1 MNSQVESKTS
11 YSLAVIAVGTALVVL
26 FAGACVIIAV
36 HREVPQELWAAASV
50 LSGALVGIL
59 IPTPSGGGADQVATA
74 AGFTQRTATSAAHA
88 QAKAINKD
96 DNRPLACKQA
106 ANTAV
111 TAVKE
116 VRVAATVK
124 KVRDANTPVSEVI
137 DSVVGA
143 FAALAHDTGSKIL
156 EAQDN
161 VAAAQGKRN
170 DAQREHEAAQTKLQ
184 AAQEPAEAGQQQQQD
199 AEALQAKVAQAEAAV
214 SQAHTTL
221 QQAGVTL
228 ERAEATQEV
237 HAAAAHAAAKVRAT
251 AATIADAG
259 SGTPGSAAQSI
270 GKQTLVL
277 LLLVGFVL
285 LAVLVVALWLAME
298 IAQGNIHPAK
308 CLLASG
314 GKTQECDSNLQQIGT
329 VLLSLAS
336 AAGGTLLGL
345 FATPD
350 GKPSSASATSTASK

>member
-96 DNRPLACKQA
+96 DNQPLASKQA

-184 AAQEPAEAGQQQQQD
+184 AAQEPAEAGQQQQD

-350 GKPSSASATSTASK
+350 GKPSSASATSSASK